1 VNLRIP
7 GPTPLPD
14 RVLQAMS
21 RQMIDHRGPEFASLL
36 RDVTAWLK
44 VFFETESDLYV
55 LTSSGTGGMEAAIVN
70 TLSPGDRVLAVNLGV
85 FGKRFGSIAEAYGAD
100 VTWMNVKMGQAADP
114 AELATRIRESGPFK
128 AVLIT
133 QNETSTGV
141 TNPMRELC
149 AAVHQA
155 ADPAP
160 LLIVDA
166 ISGLGAIRLP
176 QDAWGVDVMVA
187 GSQKAWMAP
196 PGLAFISFNERAWKA
211 YESARCPRFY
221 FDLGEARRYGVR
233 NQTPST
239 PNLPALYA
247 LQASLAQMV
256 EEGPEA
262 IQERHREI
270 GEYCRAGVE
279 AVGAHL
285 YAAEGVRSNT
295 VTALTLPE
303 GVDTGRVL
311 EQLRTRYGI
320 VCATGRDPSVEMIRI
335 GHMGYV
341 SKQDLDEVFDAMR
354 HILEEMM

>member
-14 RVLQAMS
+14 DVLQAMS
-21 RQMIDHRGPEFASLL
+21 RQMIDHRGPEFEALH
-36 RDVTAWLK
+36 RDVIAWLK
-44 VFFETESDLYV
+44 VFFETQSDLYI
-55 LTSSGTGGMEAAIVN
+55 LTSSGTGAMEAAIVN
-70 TLSPGDRVLAVNLGV
+70 TCSPGDRVLAVSVGV
-85 FGKRFGSIAEAYGAD
+85 FGKRFGTIASRHGVD
-100 VTWMNVKMGQAADP
+100 VTWMNVTMGQAADP
-114 AELATRIRESGPFK
+114 QELAERLRADGPFK

-141 TNPMRELC
+141 TNPMAELC
-149 AAVHQA
+149 AVVRAV
-155 ADPAP
+155 DPAP

-176 QDAWGVDVMVA
+176 QDEWGVDVVVA

-196 PGLAFISFNERAWKA
+196 PGVAFISFSTRAWQA
-211 YESARCPRFY
+211 YETARCHRYY
-221 FDLGEARRYGVR
+221 FDLGEARRYGAR

-239 PNLPALYA
+239 PNIPALYA
-247 LQASLAQMV
+247 LHVSLAAMV

-262 IQERHREI
+262 VQARHQAI
-270 GEYCRAGVE
+270 ADYCRKGVE
-279 AVGAHL
+279 AIGAHL
-285 YAAEGVRSNT
+285 YAAEGCRSNT

-303 GVDTGRVL
+303 GIDTGRVL
-311 EQLRTRYGI
+311 ERLRTDYGI

-341 SKQDLDEVFDAMR
+341 TESDLAAVFGAMR
-354 HILEEMM
+354 HIMEEMM